1 MKQQLVIDVAVLSQD
16 YTLIE
21 ITNDNSHVTIF
32 DDIEIKED
40 DFKQLFFSYGE
51 TFGISKT
58 IACKKELFPYISF
71 SVPHRTIDDKRF
83 FLLET
88 ILNNIETD
96 LNVSRNCFT
105 TESIIELTNE
115 LIKIK
120 SLCDINCCS
129 VLASLSWSNIKKII
143 DNDTLSSD
151 YKRKDKV
158 ICFVISVIFK
168 TPTPGVKPNIFRFPY
183 VIQKK

>member
-1 MKQQLVIDVAVLSQD
+1 
-16 YTLIE
+16 
-21 ITNDNSHVTIF
+21 
-32 DDIEIKED
+32 
-40 DFKQLFFSYGE
+40 
-51 TFGISKT
+51 
-58 IACKKELFPYISF
+58 
-71 SVPHRTIDDKRF
+71 
-83 FLLET
+83 
-88 ILNNIETD
+88 LNNIEND

-115 LIKIK
+115 LIKIN
-120 SLCDINCCS
+120 SLCDINYCS
-129 VLASLSWSNIKKII
+129 VLASLPWSNIKKII

-151 YKRKDKV
+151 YKKKDKV